1 MAVISRNGYYA
12 YYATGRTG
20 DNTLDDQLLLS
31 AKYYIIWETIE
42 FDDKDEWHL
51 MCKTFGFQAINT
63 NTEDLMPDDDDEH
76 AAEFGGST
84 HAELDKNIWIQ
95 FLYFF
100 LASR

>member
-1 MAVISRNGYYA
+1 MLLDVLVI
-12 YYATGRTG
+12 
-20 DNTLDDQLLLS
+20 TLDDQLLWYS
-31 AKYYIIWETIE
+31 AKYYIIIIWETIE

-63 NTEDLMPDDDDEH
+63 NTGDLMPDEH

-84 HAELDKNIWIQ
+84 HAELDNNIWIK

-100 LASR
+100 SCI